1 MEVSKYKEEYLK
13 VPFPSLQVQ
22 EKPDEDRQAGAHG
35 VWHTQPPLLSVIS
48 CDIVVCEKKL
58 VCSCLCVRN
67 IVAMEWKR
75 LDQFKLVY

>member
-35 VWHTQPPLLSVIS
+35 V
-48 CDIVVCEKKL
+48 
-58 VCSCLCVRN
+58 
-67 IVAMEWKR
+67 
-75 LDQFKLVY
+75 